1 MVVVIA
7 AAQLLAIGVFD
18 VAAGRLAINDDWVYS
33 WSVRQLAE
41 RHGLVLFP
49 EQSVP
54 ALPQLL
60 LGALAWVAHPGPT
73 ALRLETLIFGVS
85 AAVLVAVLSRQLG
98 AAVSWSV
105 VAAAAL
111 LSFPVFA
118 SVTTSFMTEPLYLD
132 LLLLGA
138 ILGFRLLSSGQ
149 GGWVLVPVVLLG
161 VLDRQHAVGIPAA
174 LTVVVL
180 VGDRQR
186 MNRRRLTVLA
196 ACWVAAGTGLM
207 APGLLH
213 IATPKMA
220 FRASSV
226 LHPSASLA
234 LALATYTPGLI
245 GLLALPFGLAL
256 GRVALTGE
264 RDPRAVIVAAAAI
277 GLCVIAF
284 VSTFVFPGNY
294 LTAAGLGP
302 ITVPG
307 TKPPLFALVLAPLKL
322 AALAAFVA
330 LAVAVHR
337 RRDGPGRSSA
347 AAFVVLLA
355 ATQAVP
361 ILTFAIS
368 DRYFLPVLVLLLPF
382 LARTASS
389 VRLRNVDTVWAAVV
403 LAAMVAVY
411 AVGEQDY
418 LSWQQA
424 RDQFARQVIAA
435 APSATFWPGY
445 EPYAVFEVLPGFEAG
460 RYRGLTG
467 ANLPSSDGPL
477 NPRLVLLITD
487 RSDAR
492 PGVNYSSLVPG
503 RIVLECLQGPCP
515 ILPAGR

>member
-1 MVVVIA
+1 MVAVIA
-7 AAQLLAIGVFD
+7 AAQLVAIAVFD
-18 VAAGRLAINDDWVYS
+18 VAAGRLAINDDWVYA

-41 RHGLVLFP
+41 GHGLVLFP

-60 LGALAWVAHPGPT
+60 LGALAWIAHPGPT
-73 ALRLETLIFGVS
+73 ALRLETLLFGAS
-85 AAVLVAVLSRQLG
+85 AAVLVAVLSRELG
-98 AAVSWSV
+98 ASVCWSA

-138 ILGFRLLSSGQ
+138 ILGFRLLNSTQ
-149 GGWVLVPVVLLG
+149 GGWVLVPVVLFG

-174 LTVVVL
+174 LTVIVVI
-180 VGDRQR
+180 GDRGR
-186 MNRRRLTVLA
+186 VNRRRLAILA
-196 ACWVAAGTGLM
+196 ACWVAAGTALL

-220 FRASSV
+220 FRATSV
-226 LHPSASLA
+226 VHPSAGLA
-234 LALATYTPGLI
+234 LAVVTYTPGMV

-256 GRVALTGE
+256 GRVALTGD

-284 VSTFVFPGNY
+284 ASTFVFPGNY
-294 LTAAGLGP
+294 LTVAGLGP

-307 TKPPLFALVLAPLKL
+307 TKTPLFAVFLPPLKL

-330 LAVAVHR
+330 LAAAAYR
-337 RRDGPGRSSA
+337 RRDGLGRSSA
-347 AAFVVLLA
+347 ASFVLLLA
-355 ATQAVP
+355 VTQSVP
-361 ILTFAIS
+361 ILTFAIY
-368 DRYFLPVLVLLLPF
+368 DRYFLPVLVLILPF
-382 LARTASS
+382 LARAASS
-389 VRLRNVDTVWAAVV
+389 VRLRYADTTWAAAV

-418 LSWQQA
+418 LSWQHA
-424 RDQFARQVIAA
+424 RDEFARQVVAA
-435 APSATFWPGY
+435 APAGPFWPGY
-445 EPYAVFEVLPGFEAG
+445 EPYAVLEVLPGFEAG

-467 ANLPSSDGPL
+467 ANLPSSDGPRD
-477 NPRLVLLITD
+477 PRLILVISG
-487 RSDAR
+487 RADAR

-503 RIVLECLQGPCP
+503 RIVLECVRAPCP
-515 ILPAGR
+515 VVPARR